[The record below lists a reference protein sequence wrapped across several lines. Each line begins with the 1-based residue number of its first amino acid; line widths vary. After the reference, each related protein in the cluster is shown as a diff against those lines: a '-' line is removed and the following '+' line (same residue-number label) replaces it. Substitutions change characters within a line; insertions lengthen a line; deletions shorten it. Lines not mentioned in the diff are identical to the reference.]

1 MSGVPRSRTAK
12 WEDQVEPTLAPRRAL
27 RRRTLKLL
35 GIGEGAVEEK
45 LDELV
50 RSTSPTLATY
60 AKNDGVHV
68 RIADK
73 AGNAAEADARIER
86 MEAEVRARLGDYV
99 WGVDDETP
107 GGVVG
112 RGLVARGR
120 RLAAAA

>member
-12 WEDQVEPTLAPRRAL
+12 WEDQVEPTLAPRSAL

-35 GIGEGAVEEK
+35 GVGESAVEEQ

-50 RSTSPTLATY
+50 RSTSPTVATY

-73 AGNAAEADARIER
+73 APTAAEADARIAR
-86 MEAEVRARLGDYV
+86 VEADVRARLGDYV
-99 WGVDDETP
+99 WGTD
-107 GGVVG
+107 
-112 RGLVARGR
+112 R
-120 RLAAAA
+120 